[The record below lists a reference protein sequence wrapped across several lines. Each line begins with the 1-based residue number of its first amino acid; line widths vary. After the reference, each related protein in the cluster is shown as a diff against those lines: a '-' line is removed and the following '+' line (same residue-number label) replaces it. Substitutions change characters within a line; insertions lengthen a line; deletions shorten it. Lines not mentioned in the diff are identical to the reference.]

1 MLIMKFGG
9 TSVEDAVAMQ
19 NIGRIVTRE
28 RDRAPLVVLSAC
40 AGVTNMLVRAAKLSA
55 QGLSAE
61 ASSLITPIRERHLKI
76 ASDLFTDGSFVQS
89 EVNELCD
96 QLQADAGPLLA
107 RPVNLPRLLDQL
119 TSFGERLSSLLFSRY
134 LLQQGIT
141 VHLIDARTII
151 ATNDEFTNAVPDF
164 KLTGRNTRK
173 FLLPLVR
180 PGSIVVTQGFIGA
193 TISGE
198 TTTLGRGGSD
208 YSAAILGSVLDAK
221 EIQIWTDVDGIL
233 TADPTILPNSF
244 RIKQMTFREA
254 AELAY
259 FGARVLH
266 PKTILPA
273 VEKQVP
279 VRVLNSKRPDATG
292 TLITINPPDHPGCIV
307 KSIAYKEGITLV
319 SIESTRMLMAHGF
332 LARLFEVFAQFRK
345 PVDVIATSEIG
356 VSLTVD
362 DSSGLDEIVH
372 NLREVAEVEV
382 QSRRAVLCVVGENM
396 KYTRGIAARTFVAL
410 DRVCVNVEMIAHGGS
425 EINLTLVI
433 REEEIRTA
441 VAALHA
447 EFFSNAREMPDL
459 FQ

>member
-1 MLIMKFGG
+1 
-9 TSVEDAVAMQ
+9 
-19 NIGRIVTRE
+19 
-28 RDRAPLVVLSAC
+28 
-40 AGVTNMLVRAAKLSA
+40 
-55 QGLSAE
+55 
-61 ASSLITPIRERHLKI
+61 
-76 ASDLFTDGSFVQS
+76 
-89 EVNELCD
+89 
-96 QLQADAGPLLA
+96 
-107 RPVNLPRLLDQL
+107 
-119 TSFGERLSSLLFSRY
+119 
-134 LLQQGIT
+134 
-141 VHLIDARTII
+141 
-151 ATNDEFTNAVPDF
+151 
-164 KLTGRNTRK
+164 
-173 FLLPLVR
+173 
-180 PGSIVVTQGFIGA
+180 VTQGFIGA

-198 TTTLGRGGSD
+198 TTTIGRGGSD
-208 YSAAILGSVLDAK
+208 YSAAILGSVLDAE

-273 VEKQVP
+273 VEKGIP
-279 VRVLNSKRPDATG
+279 VRVLNSRRPDSTG
-292 TLITINPPDHPGCIV
+292 TLITARSPEPSGCVV
-307 KSIAYKEGITLV
+307 KSVAYKEGITLV

-372 NLREVAEVEV
+372 TLREVAEVTV
-382 QSRRAVLCVVGENM
+382 QPHRAVLCVVGENM
-396 KYTRGIAARTFVAL
+396 KYTRGIAAKVFTAL
-410 DRVCVNVEMIAHGGS
+410 DRVGVNVELISHGGS

-441 VAALHA
+441 VEALHA
-447 EFFSNAREMPDL
+447 EFFSNAHEMVDL

>member
-9 TSVEDAVAMQ
+9 TSVEDAAAMQ

-28 RDRAPLVVLSAC
+28 CDRAPLVVFSAC
-40 AGVTNMLVRAAKLSA
+40 AGVTNALVRAAKLSA
-55 QGLSAE
+55 QGSSAE
-61 ASSLITPIRERHLKI
+61 ANSLLTLIRNRHLKI
-76 ASDLFTDGSFVQS
+76 AADLFTNGSSVQS

-96 QLQADAGPLLA
+96 QLQAHAGPLLA

-119 TSFGERLSSLLFSRY
+119 TSFGERLSTLLFSRY

-151 ATNDEFTNAVPDF
+151 VTNDEFTGAIPDF
-164 KLTGRNTRK
+164 ELTARNARK
-173 FLLPLVR
+173 FLLPLVSPR
-180 PGSIVVTQGFIGA
+180 SILVTQGFIGA

-198 TTTLGRGGSD
+198 TTTIGRGGSD
-208 YSAAILGSVLDAK
+208 YSAAILGSVLDAE

-273 VEKQVP
+273 VEKGIP
-279 VRVLNSKRPDATG
+279 VRVLNSRRPDSTG
-292 TLITINPPDHPGCIV
+292 TLITARSPEPSGCVV
-307 KSIAYKEGITLV
+307 KSVAYKEGITLV

-372 NLREVAEVEV
+372 TLREVAEVTV
-382 QSRRAVLCVVGENM
+382 QPHRAVLCVVGENM
-396 KYTRGIAARTFVAL
+396 KYTRGIAAKVFTAL
-410 DRVCVNVEMIAHGGS
+410 DRVGVNVELISHGGS

-441 VAALHA
+441 VEALHA
-447 EFFSNAREMPDL
+447 EFFSNAHEMVDL